1 QAWADQPKMLL
12 SSIGR
17 LSTRPSV
24 CATLHRSI
32 SSSPITLKGHSK
44 WQNIKATKGK
54 NDLIKSQ
61 AMNHLLKKVTA
72 ATRKGGF
79 DLKLNRDLAGLEQEF
94 RAQGLPLDTFKTYLQ
109 RLKDKPEQPF
119 RFEIIGPSGS
129 FFILE
134 TEAPNRSGIA
144 STIQKYMNKI
154 GGFRLAADSSA
165 VLTWFDSKGVV
176 RVDSVNKEGKTIPF
190 EKAEEMG
197 IELDCEQVDSIEGE
211 DGKTK
216 FEMLC
221 EPKQVN
227 IVEEGLS
234 SQGLVIESAETEMRP
249 KHPISLSEADQK
261 VVEKFYEFL
270 QDDENVKQIFDNIQ
284 SDD

>member
-1 QAWADQPKMLL
+1 QTRVVQSVMML

-17 LSTRPSV
+17 LSARASI
-24 CATLHRSI
+24 CSTLHRSI
-32 SSSPITLKGHSK
+32 SSTPVALKGHSK

-61 AMNHLLKKVTA
+61 AMNSLLKKVSA

-79 DLKLNRDLAGLEQEF
+79 DLKLNRELAGLEQEF
-94 RAQGLPLDTFKTYLQ
+94 RAQGLPLDTFKTYVQ

-119 RFEIIGPSGS
+119 RFELIGPSGS
-129 FFILE
+129 FFIID

-144 STIQKYMNKI
+144 SSINKYMNKT

-176 RVDSVNKEGKTIPF
+176 RVDSVDKAGAAISF

-197 IELDCEQVDSIEGE
+197 IELDCEQIDSVEGE
-211 DGKTK
+211 EGKAK
-216 FEMLC
+216 YEMLC
-221 EPKQVN
+221 DPKHVGS
-227 IVEEGLS
+227 VEEGLVK
-234 SQGLVIESAETEMRP
+234 QGLVIESAEVEMRP
-249 KHPISLSEADQK
+249 KHPIALSEADQK

-270 QDDENVKQIFDNIQ
+270 QEDENVKAIYDNIQ
-284 SDD
+284 PDS

>member
-1 QAWADQPKMLL
+1 IQDQSKMII

-17 LSTRPSV
+17 LSTRPSLF
-24 CATLHRSI
+24 ATLHRSI

-61 AMNHLLKKVTA
+61 ATNLLLRKVAA

-79 DLKLNRDLAGLEQEF
+79 DLKLNRELAGLEQEF
-94 RAQGLPLDTFKTYLQ
+94 RAQGLPLDTFKAYVQ

-129 FFILE
+129 FFIVE
-134 TEAPNRSGIA
+134 TEASNRTGIA
-144 STIQKYMNKI
+144 GTIQKYMNKT

-165 VLTWFDSKGVV
+165 VLSWFDSKGVV
-176 RVDSVNKEGKTIPF
+176 LVDSVNKEGKAIPF

-197 IELDCEQVDSIEGE
+197 IELDCEQVEAIEGE

-221 EPKQVN
+221 EPNQLSS
-227 IVEEGLS
+227 VEEGLS
-234 SQGLVIESAETEMRP
+234 SQGLVIESAENEMRP
-249 KHPISLSEADQK
+249 KHPISISEADQK
-261 VVEKFYEFL
+261 LVDKLYEYL
-270 QDDENVKQIFDNIQ
+270 QENENVKQIFDNIQ
-284 SDD
+284 PEA

>member
-61 AMNHLLKKVTA
+61 AMNHLLK
-72 ATRKGGF
+72 
-79 DLKLNRDLAGLEQEF
+79 
-94 RAQGLPLDTFKTYLQ
+94 
-109 RLKDKPEQPF
+109 KDKPEQPF